1 MKFVNA
7 LRRVK
12 MNRVVIT
19 GIGVVSPV
27 GNNLNDFW
35 LVNNIWRSIII
46 TIVTNNND
54 TIQQA
59 HTGNPIYL

>member
-1 MKFVNA
+1 
-7 LRRVK
+7 

-35 LVNNIWRSIII
+35 NNIKEGRL
-46 TIVTNNND
+46 
-54 TIQQA
+54 
-59 HTGNPIYL
+59 G